1 MTASLVRRVKNGVL
15 VAVRLTLKARA
26 ARLNGFAVQ
35 ADGSFMLKASVTAAP
50 ERGKAN
56 KALLALLAKAWRMP
70 RTALSVAAGATG
82 RNKQIHVAGDPAAL
96 YETLDQW
103 MTAHHD

>member
-15 VAVRLTLKARA
+15 VAVRLTPKARA

-56 KALLALLAKAWRMP
+56 KALLAKAWRMP